1 MKTRPLL
8 LALLLLGPASL
19 AQAQVSVDIG
29 MPNINIGFNIGSYPQ
44 LVLVPG
50 SPVYYAPRQTANFF
64 FYDGL
69 YWVYRDDTWYSSGWY
84 NGPWEFV
91 APQYVPLYVLR
102 VPVRYYR
109 QPPQYFRGWRADAPP
124 RWGQHW
130 GRNWEAQRSGWNK
143 WDRRSVPAAAP
154 LPTYQRHY
162 RGNDYPRAPEQQH
175 SIRTENYRYQPRE
188 SVSRE
193 YEEKRR
199 RSDYAR
205 PEQRREA
212 PEVRPPQRQQTAA
225 PSQPQQTPPAP
236 RSDPPNRANDAAQG
250 SRGQNDRQ
258 RENVSREP
266 EQQRNRPEN
275 SRPDQQRHAPEVQQP
290 PRPQTAPNPM
300 QPPPPAQ
307 PRFGPPTDARDAAQ
321 GSRGPAERSAD
332 KGKENRG
339 NEQRNEQRNEQGKD
353 RH

>member
-8 LALLLLGPASL
+8 IAMLLLLGPASSP
-19 AQAQVSVDIG
+19 QAQVSFDIG
-29 MPNINIGFNIGSYPQ
+29 FSNGNIGFNIGNYPQ
-44 LVLVPG
+44 LALIPG
-50 SPVYYAPRQTANFF
+50 SPVYYAPRLNSNFF

-69 YWVYRDDTWYSSGWY
+69 YWVYRDDRWFSSSWY

-91 APQYVPLYVLR
+91 GPQYVPLFVLR
-102 VPVRYYR
+102 IPVRYYR

-130 GRNWEAQRSGWNK
+130 GRDWEEQRSGWNK
-143 WDRRSVPAAAP
+143 WDRRSVPVAAP
-154 LPTYQRHY
+154 LPTYQRQY

-175 SIRTENYRYQPRE
+175 SIRAENYRYQPRE

-199 RSDYAR
+199 RPDNAR
-205 PEQRREA
+205 PEQHQQREA
-212 PEVRPPQRQQTAA
+212 PEVRQPQRQQIA

-236 RSDPPNRANDAAQG
+236 RDNPPNRANNAPQG
-250 SRGQNDRQ
+250 SQNDRQ
-258 RENVSREP
+258 RENANREP
-266 EQQRNRPEN
+266 EPQRGHPEN
-275 SRPDQQRHAPEVQQP
+275 ARPDQPRAAPAVQQP
-290 PRPQTAPNPM
+290 PRQQTVPNP
-300 QPPPPAQ
+300 PPPPAQ
-307 PRFGPPTDARDAAQ
+307 QRLGPPTQAREAPQ
-321 GSRGPAERSAD
+321 GSHGQNNKSED

-339 NEQRNEQRNEQGKD
+339 NEQGQD